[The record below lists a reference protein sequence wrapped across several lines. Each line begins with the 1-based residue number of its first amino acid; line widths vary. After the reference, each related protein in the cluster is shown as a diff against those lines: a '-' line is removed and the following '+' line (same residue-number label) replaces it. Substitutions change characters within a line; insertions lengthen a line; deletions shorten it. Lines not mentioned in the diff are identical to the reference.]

1 MQWRKDV
8 AEDVSKEDL
17 QRQLERMTKKLQ
29 SAGIENEDDLYFTES
44 DGHKNY
50 DKNPNGKYKRGHSPA
65 LKKQQS
71 MWKDDPSTRPTGG
84 RPKGSKNKKTLRQ
97 DLVDKGM
104 LTPAEFLASVMNDED
119 QNMKIRLRAAES
131 AAPYYDAKLSSVE
144 MHTDEENISPFNIIM
159 ATGTDTSKLIESA
172 MTVCNQCGNSP
183 CKCDDMEALEDAS
196 FDDDEYVLITDES
209 DEEINDNDDT

>member
-8 AEDVSKEDL
+8 RDDVSKEDL
-17 QRQLERMTKKLQ
+17 QRQIEKMQRQLINN
-29 SAGIENEDDLYFTES
+29 GIESEDDMCFVES

-50 DKNPNGKYKRGHSPA
+50 DKNPNGKYKRGKSPA
-65 LKKQQS
+65 LKKQQT
-71 MWKDDPSTRPTGG
+71 MWKDNPETRPKGG

-97 DLVDKGM
+97 DLVDQGM

-144 MHTDEENISPFNIIM
+144 MHTDEENISPFNIIL

-183 CKCDDMEALEDAS
+183 CKCDEIQALEDAS
-196 FDDDEYVLITDES
+196 NEDYIEYQSDEDEDYDDDD
-209 DEEINDNDDT
+209 

>member
-8 AEDVSKEDL
+8 RDDVSKEDL
-17 QRQLERMTKKLQ
+17 QRQIEKMQRQLLNN
-29 SAGIENEDDLYFTES
+29 GIESEDDMCFVES

-50 DKNPNGKYKRGHSPA
+50 DKNPNGKYKRGKSPA
-65 LKKQQS
+65 LKKQQT
-71 MWKDDPSTRPTGG
+71 MWKDNPETRPKGG

-97 DLVDKGM
+97 DLVDQGL

-144 MHTDEENISPFNIIM
+144 MHTDEENISPFNILLANTVSNQGAI
-159 ATGTDTSKLIESA
+159 TGGLT
-172 MTVCNQCGNSP
+172 MCNTCHNAP
-183 CKCDDMEALEDAS
+183 CRCDSMKSLEDDS
-196 FDDDEYVLITDES
+196 DVDYLEYNSEEYDE
-209 DEEINDNDDT
+209 DNDD

>member
-8 AEDVSKEDL
+8 SDDVSKEDL
-17 QRQLERMTKKLQ
+17 QRQIEKMTKQLQ
-29 SAGIENEDDLYFTES
+29 ANGIENEDHMCFVES

-50 DKNPNGKYKRGHSPA
+50 DKNPNGKYKRGKSPA
-65 LKKQQS
+65 LKKQQT
-71 MWKDDPSTRPTGG
+71 MWKDDPSTRPKGG

-97 DLVDKGM
+97 DLVDNGM

-131 AAPYYDAKLSSVE
+131 AAPYYDAKLSSIE

-159 ATGTDTSKLIESA
+159 ATGNTPVLLES
-172 MTVCNQCGNSP
+172 TIVVCNECGNSP
-183 CKCDDMEALEDAS
+183 CKCDEIQALEDAS
-196 FDDDEYVLITDES
+196 NEGYIEDQS
-209 DEEINDNDDT
+209 DEDEDYDDNE

>member
-8 AEDVSKEDL
+8 RDDVSKEDL
-17 QRQLERMTKKLQ
+17 QRQIEKMQRQLINN
-29 SAGIENEDDLYFTES
+29 GIESEDDMCFVES

-50 DKNPNGKYKRGHSPA
+50 DKNPNGKYKRGKSPA
-65 LKKQQS
+65 LKKQQT
-71 MWKDDPSTRPTGG
+71 MWKDNPETRPKGG

-97 DLVDKGM
+97 DLVDQGM

-144 MHTDEENISPFNIIM
+144 MHTDEENISPFNILL
-159 ATGTDTSKLIESA
+159 ANNVNNQGLIEGGLT
-172 MTVCNQCGNSP
+172 MCNDCGNTP
-183 CKCDDMEALEDAS
+183 CKCDEIQALEDAS
-196 FDDDEYVLITDES
+196 NQEYLEYDNEDS
-209 DEEINDNDDT
+209 NEEDGEDNVNS